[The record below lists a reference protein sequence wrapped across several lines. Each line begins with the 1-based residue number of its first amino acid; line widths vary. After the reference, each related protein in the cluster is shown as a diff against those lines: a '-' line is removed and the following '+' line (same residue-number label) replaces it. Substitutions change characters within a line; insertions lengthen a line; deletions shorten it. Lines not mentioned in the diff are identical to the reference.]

1 MISKLQI
8 IVTTLPFRRVYH
20 SVTLTGQET
29 LYCSPQKSTVKEQ
42 ATSSAQVLV
51 SFSAYNIIV
60 FYISIQSA
68 FQKDISVDIVL
79 NGSIKVQAMTW
90 YGSGSSVKIHQN
102 GTNLVILHL
111 QTSDRVLVKRSGG
124 TGYFSNGTQ
133 EKTFSG
139 FKLY

>member
-1 MISKLQI
+1 M
-8 IVTTLPFRRVYH
+8 
-20 SVTLTGQET
+20 
-29 LYCSPQKSTVKEQ
+29 KEQ

-90 YGSGSSVKIHQN
+90 YGSGSSVKIHQTE
-102 GTNLVILHL
+102 TNLVIVHL
-111 QTSDRVLVKRSGG
+111 QTSDRVLNEAVGPATSVMELKKKRFQDLNFTS
-124 TGYFSNGTQ
+124 
-133 EKTFSG
+133 
-139 FKLY
+139 